1 MKTGLRLSGGMALGL
16 LVLLLTYAAGN
27 ATPNLARK
35 YKTSCSTCHY
45 AYPKL
50 NAFGKAFFN
59 NGYRY
64 PAGQDPEMTKEQPV
78 SLGSES
84 QKRVFPDAVW
94 PADIPGTSPLSIHA
108 IGRAYYKPDS
118 EVKTYF
124 EFPHELEVLFGGTM
138 GETFSMFG
146 EVELE
151 IEDNEVETVFPF
163 FLQYDY
169 RPWLHARMGTVS
181 PEFTGNQRRL
191 TREHNNIASLRS
203 RYGWRLRE
211 DQSGV
216 EVWGARNGAGGK
228 GGLTYGVG
236 LVNGQEI
243 IDANSEKDLYVRAA
257 YKFNGLGELGGTE
270 GQASETSAFYVDD
283 SAKIGGF
290 AYLGTA
296 SKADAKDEDLKVLG
310 LTFDLWYGRANVVGA
325 LMSMNSAIS
334 GASDRTSL
342 AWFAEGD
349 YVVYPWLIGV
359 ARFER
364 TDADTD
370 DDTRD
375 PVTTLIPAVVAVAR
389 PNIKFSLEYKL
400 PLDDASKKSKA
411 LVMQMN
417 YAF

>member
-1 MKTGLRLSGGMALGL
+1 MKTELKISSGIALGL
-16 LVLLLTYAAGN
+16 LALLLTCTVGN
-27 ATPNLARK
+27 AAPNFARK

-64 PAGQDPEMTKEQPV
+64 PAGQDAEMTKEEPV

-94 PADIPGTSPLSIHA
+94 PADIPGTTPLSIHA
-108 IGRAYYKPDS
+108 ISRAYYKPDS

-163 FLQYDY
+163 FLQYDC
-169 RPWLHARMGTVS
+169 RPWLHVRVGTVS
-181 PEFTGNQRRL
+181 PEVTGNHHRL
-191 TREHNNIASLRS
+191 TREHNNVASLRG
-203 RYGWRLRE
+203 RNGWRLRDE
-211 DQSGV
+211 QSGA
-216 EVWGARNGAGGK
+216 EVWGARNGPGGR

-236 LVNGQEI
+236 LVNGQDI

-257 YKFNGLGELGGTE
+257 YKFKGLGELGGTE

-290 AYLGTA
+290 AYLGTT
-296 SKADAKDEDLKVLG
+296 SKEGAGDEDLTALG
-310 LTFDLWYGRANVVGA
+310 LTFDLWYRRANLSGA
-325 LMSMNSAIS
+325 LMSMSSKIS

-342 AWFAEGD
+342 AWFAEGN

-359 ARFER
+359 ARYER

-370 DDTRD
+370 DDTKD

>member
-1 MKTGLRLSGGMALGL
+1 MKTGLKMSSALTLGL
-16 LVLLLTYAAGN
+16 LALLLTCADGN
-27 ATPNLARK
+27 AAPNFARK

-64 PAGQDPEMTKEQPV
+64 PAGQDAEMTKEEPV

-94 PADIPGTSPLSIHA
+94 PADIPGTSPLSVHA
-108 IGRAYYKPDS
+108 ISRAYYKPDS

-124 EFPHELEVLFGGTM
+124 EFPHELEVLFGGTL

-151 IEDNEVETVFPF
+151 IEDNEVETAFPF
-163 FLQYDY
+163 SLQYDY
-169 RPWLHARMGTVS
+169 RPWLHAQVGTVN
-181 PEFTGNQRRL
+181 PDFTGNQRRL
-191 TREHNNIASLRS
+191 TREHNNVVSLRG
-203 RYGWRLRE
+203 RNGWRLR
-211 DQSGV
+211 DGQSGV
-216 EVWGARNGAGGK
+216 EVWGARNGSGGR

-236 LVNGQEI
+236 LVNGQDI

-257 YKFNGLGELGGTE
+257 YKFKGLGELGGTE

-290 AYLGTA
+290 AYLGTT
-296 SKADAKDEDLKVLG
+296 AKEGAGDEDLTALG
-310 LTFDLWYGRANVVGA
+310 LTCDLWYRRANLSGA
-325 LMSMNSAIS
+325 LMSMSSKIS
-334 GASDRTSL
+334 GAKDRTSL
-342 AWFAEGD
+342 AWFAEGN

-359 ARFER
+359 ARYER

-400 PLDDASKKSKA
+400 PLDDASKKTKA